1 MHIFFTIKVNFITLL
16 IGMFVALLVGYAI
29 GYFLRKIFTE
39 YQIKETEELGKK
51 ILKDAENEARNR
63 LKSAEIEAKEKHLIA
78 KSGLEKEIKEKRDE
92 LREQELIVRKKD
104 DEIKREAEKIRDLGK
119 NLESKLNQVGLQK
132 QEIEAEKI
140 KYRNLIQEEV
150 KKLEVI
156 GSFTADQAKEE
167 IKQKVLDEAKRD
179 AAKEVKKIEEHAK
192 SHAEEEARRL
202 ITMAV
207 QRIASDHVA
216 ETTVSVVEL
225 PNDEIK
231 GRIIGREGRNIRA
244 LEQCTGIDLII
255 DDTPG
260 AVVLSGFDAIRREVA
275 RRALEKLTQ
284 DGRIH
289 PGRIED
295 VVNKCKK
302 EITQR
307 IQEAGEQAI
316 LEVGIDNIAPD
327 MIRLLGRLKYRT
339 SYTQNVLEHVKEV
352 AWICGSIAAELGL
365 DVQLA
370 KRAGLLHDIG
380 KAIDHQTD
388 GTHTQLGVE
397 VAKRYNEHKYVINA
411 IAAHHEDVEPE
422 SLYSVLVAA
431 ADTISASRPGA
442 RREMLETYV
451 KRMTRLEEIGDSY
464 KGVEKTYA
472 IQAGREVRIIVLPE
486 GITDDE
492 SNLLAKDVAKRI
504 EKEVTYPGEIKIT
517 VVREKRFTEFAR

>member
-16 IGMFVALLVGYAI
+16 IGMLVALLVGYLI
-29 GYFLRKIFTE
+29 GYFLRKMFTE
-39 YQIKETEELGKK
+39 YQIKEAEEARKK
-51 ILKDAENEARNR
+51 ILRDAEDEARTR
-63 LKSAEIEAKEKHLIA
+63 LKTTDIEAKEKHIAA
-78 KSGLEKEIKEKRDE
+78 KSLLEKEMKSKRDE
-92 LREQELIVRKKD
+92 LREQELKLQKKED
-104 DEIKREAEKIRDLGK
+104 DIRREVENTRDRERELEKNKKEMAVLGEKAEAEKVRY
-119 NLESKLNQVGLQK
+119 
-132 QEIEAEKI
+132 QELV
-140 KYRNLIQEEV
+140 REEV
-150 KKLEVI
+150 QKLEVI
-156 GSFTADQAKEE
+156 SSFTAEQAKEE
-167 IKQKVLDEAKRD
+167 IKKKILDEAKMD
-179 AAKEVKKIEEHAK
+179 AAREVKKIEEKAK
-192 SHAEEEARRL
+192 SQAEDEARRL

-216 ETTVSVVEL
+216 ESTVSVVEL
-225 PNDEIK
+225 PSDDIK

-260 AVVLSGFDAIRREVA
+260 AVVLSGFDSIRREVA

-289 PGRIED
+289 PGRIEE

-302 EITQR
+302 EITQQ
-307 IQEAGEQAI
+307 IKEAGEQAV
-316 LEVGIDNIAPD
+316 LEVGIDNVHPD
-327 MIRLLGRLKYRT
+327 MVRLLGRLKYRT
-339 SYTQNVLEHVKEV
+339 SYTQNVLDHVKEV
-352 AWICGSIAAELGL
+352 AWVCGHIAAEIGL

-397 VAKRYNEHKYVINA
+397 VAKRYNEHKYVLNA

-422 SLYSVLVAA
+422 SMYAVLVAA
-431 ADTISASRPGA
+431 GDTISASRPGA

-451 KRMTRLEEIGDSY
+451 KRMTKLEEIGDSY

-472 IQAGREVRIIVLPE
+472 IQAGREMRIIVVPD
-486 GITDDE
+486 GITDEE
-492 SNLLAKDVAKRI
+492 SSLLARDIAKRI

-517 VVREKRFTEFAR
+517 VVRERRFTEFAR